1 MLEEEA
7 MTDRKRTS
15 WTELRE
21 RDMTSP
27 TFRNAYEKAGRAIEL
42 GETVRRL
49 REARG
54 WSQAELA
61 ERMGARQPLIA
72 RLELGGVEPTI
83 ATLERVSAA
92 LGAELVIDLREPTV
106 TG

>member
-1 MLEEEA
+1 ME
-7 MTDRKRTS
+7 RKRTS

-27 TFRNAYEKAGRAIEL
+27 TFRGAYEKAGRAIEL
-42 GETVRRL
+42 GEMVRRL

-54 WSQAELA
+54 WTQAELGQ
-61 ERMGARQPLIA
+61 RMGASQPFVA
-72 RLELGGVEPTI
+72 RLELGGVDPTI
-83 ATLERVSAA
+83 PTLERVSAA
-92 LGAELVIDLREPTV
+92 LGTELVIELRERAA